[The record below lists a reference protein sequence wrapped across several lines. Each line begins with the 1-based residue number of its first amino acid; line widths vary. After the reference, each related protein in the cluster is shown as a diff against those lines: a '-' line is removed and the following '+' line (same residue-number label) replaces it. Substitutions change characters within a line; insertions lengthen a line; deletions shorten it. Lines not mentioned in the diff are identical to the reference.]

1 MTGPAVSAAQP
12 APAVPVRDGGLLA
25 VHAHPD
31 DETLATGALLASWAA
46 AGRPVAVVTCT
57 RGERGEVID
66 TPAHRTGLARLEGD
80 GPALAAHRETE
91 LAAALAALGGA
102 SGVVGHT
109 FLDAVDLSDARP
121 TGVRRASTDR
131 FEDSGMAWVAPGVA
145 GPADDAPATAFA
157 RVPLDDAAARLAA
170 VVRARRPVVVATYE
184 EQGGYGHPDHV
195 RTHHVAVRALAL
207 AADPGAPVPGEPW
220 AAELWRAVTPSAALR
235 AGRRALAA
243 APAARDLAARTGLT
257 FPDPDE
263 PLPPLARHDAELR
276 DAGPHDVAQ
285 VDVAAVLD
293 RVLAAMRAHAT
304 QVQHVTPAPA
314 AEDPGAGLLGWYALS
329 NDVLAPV
336 LAHELYLVSPHLSPH
351 LSPEAS
357 REAPRAPGRTSRR
370 AGRR

>member
-1 MTGPAVSAAQP
+1 MVAPGP
-12 APAVPVRDGGLLA
+12 LLA

-46 AGRPVAVVTCT
+46 AGHPVTVVTCT

-66 TPAHRTGLARLEGD
+66 TPSHRTGLARLEGD

-91 LAAALAALGGA
+91 LAAALAALG
-102 SGVVGHT
+102 VVGHT
-109 FLDAVDLSDARP
+109 FLDTVDLSDARP
-121 TGVRRASTDR
+121 TGVRRTSDSSGSRR

-195 RTHHVAVRALAL
+195 RTHDVAVRALAL
-207 AADPGAPVPGEPW
+207 AADPDAPVPGEPW
-220 AAELWRAVTPSAALR
+220 GEAQLWRAVTPSAALR

-243 APAARDLAARTGLT
+243 APEVQDLAARVGLT

-276 DAGPHDVAQ
+276 EAGPHDVAQ
-285 VDVAAVLD
+285 VEVAPVLD
-293 RVLAAMRAHAT
+293 RLLAAMRAHAT
-304 QVQHVTPAPA
+304 QVQHATRAPA
-314 AEDPGAGLLGWYALS
+314 AEGPGASLLGWYALS
-329 NDVLAPV
+329 NAVLAPV
-336 LAHELYLVSPHLSPH
+336 PAHELYLVSPGPH
-351 LSPEAS
+351 
-357 REAPRAPGRTSRR
+357 RRTSQQ